1 MATEILPVADTKVN
15 SADITFDKDT
25 AVWISGSRALD
36 VEIGISLKASNNS
49 YDGVGF
55 LGNGNWSGLLP
66 AGTYRFSRI
75 SGKAGLQH
83 A

>member
-36 VEIGISLKASNNS
+36 VEIGISLQ
-49 YDGVGF
+49 V
-55 LGNGNWSGLLP
+55 W
-66 AGTYRFSRI
+66 R
-75 SGKAGLQH
+75 GKR
-83 A
+83 